1 MITVLRSPACNIL
14 HFNDL
19 LLRLQKAGEGVR
31 GGSKLANTPA
41 LAYAD
46 DIVLIDRKVAGL
58 QSKLD
63 IVRLWSEDWG
73 MTVNLKK
80 GKTEHM
86 VFGGERKRNFTLR
99 FGAAVV
105 RRTKSY
111 KYLGVMLDSE
121 DTKLSMLAQR
131 QKTLRSA
138 FGLHNAVAQL
148 QVASPDMPLGTIGST
163 LAHSCAEAVGCPA
176 LCVCWCGVCPL
187 MLIVAADRPPITHR
201 GCSVSARFWWRW
213 DW

>member
-73 MTVNLKK
+73 MTEALQEANSASASASASACHQRIES
-80 GKTEHM
+80 TM
-86 VFGGERKRNFTLR
+86 V
-99 FGAAVV
+99 
-105 RRTKSY
+105 
-111 KYLGVMLDSE
+111 
-121 DTKLSMLAQR
+121 AQR
-131 QKTLRSA
+131 
-138 FGLHNAVAQL
+138 
-148 QVASPDMPLGTIGST
+148 GTDRANIMD
-163 LAHSCAEAVGCPA
+163 
-176 LCVCWCGVCPL
+176 L
-187 MLIVAADRPPITHR
+187 MGFSDDEVAALQ
-201 GCSVSARFWWRW
+201 GGASNW
-213 DW
+213 DFDEDVEDEEDNSQEVAEVEHEAGYSEELSGYDLSPLFDD